1 MERQRIPLPTPNPN
15 PGDTSMMMITRA
27 SKATSTVVRAAPRV
41 VFVIFVVT
49 VASLFTIRTTASP
62 LAAGCEP
69 GRPSPRPPAEHPGVP
84 CRRLSETLSGRRGL
98 RQALNNPEC
107 SFDSGDCD
115 GIPWDTD
122 SSNIASCCLQVC
134 TGEDACEGR
143 GHDEETCLSVG
154 CCRWDPQ
161 PEGDC
166 WSLVGTEKCDPEPDQ
181 MCYHAQLCSNNYH
194 CGGPTH
200 IWIYYTFIGGVVL
213 FITAGAFFV
222 CGGLRGR
229 LIGNAN
235 GGRRCSRRW
244 WRRLEAPGPPGES
257 YRLVAQITVFY
268 MAVAFEG
275 GWSSL

>member
-1 MERQRIPLPTPNPN
+1 
-15 PGDTSMMMITRA
+15 MMMITRA

-200 IWIYYTFIGGVVL
+200 IWIYYTVHWW
-213 FITAGAFFV
+213 
-222 CGGLRGR
+222 GR
-229 LIGNAN
+229 SLHH
-235 GGRRCSRRW
+235 RRCLLCVWWPPWEVNRERQRGEEVQPTVVAAVGGPRTTGRVSRI
-244 WRRLEAPGPPGES
+244 GS
-257 YRLVAQITVFY
+257 
-268 MAVAFEG
+268 
-275 GWSSL
+275 